1 MLLCCDRHVG
11 KAVDSA
17 VELSPFGLSCCSDL
31 RNFIDMVKSGVFSQ
45 SAFKSVR
52 SKREKTEG
60 DLGTTG
66 RELHWLGGEERACRV
81 G

>member
-11 KAVDSA
+11 KAVRSV
-17 VELSPFGLSCCSDL
+17 VELSPLGLSCCSDL

-45 SAFKSVR
+45 SAFESVR

-60 DLGTTG
+60 DLGTKR
-66 RELHWLGGEERACRV
+66 RELQGLGGEERACRV